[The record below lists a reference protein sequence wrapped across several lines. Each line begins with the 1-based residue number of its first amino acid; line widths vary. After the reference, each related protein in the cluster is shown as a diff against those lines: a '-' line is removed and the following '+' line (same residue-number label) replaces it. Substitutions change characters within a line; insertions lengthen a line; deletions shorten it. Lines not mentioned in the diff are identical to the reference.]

1 MVECP
6 IQSVVAILQIKQ
18 VLECLITEA
27 LQPYSLLLE
36 LDVTEPSVQYP
47 QAGAQQL
54 LQAGTGFA
62 AAAQQIA
69 DPAIGQTLARVE
81 PRGLLTPSE
90 QVQAGGA
97 RVGHQGLEFGT
108 Q

>member
-1 MVECP
+1 VSDNLSARLAGLVQFAAIPLVECP

-54 LQAGTGFA
+54 QQAGTGFA
-62 AAAQQIA
+62 A
-69 DPAIGQTLARVE
+69 
-81 PRGLLTPSE
+81 
-90 QVQAGGA
+90 
-97 RVGHQGLEFGT
+97 
-108 Q
+108 